1 MKLIKKLSD
10 ETPNEAMKQSAAAAR
25 EWNTKK
31 VSTKTAC
38 PRRSR
43 QAASP
48 FIVCALARSQKSQH
62 DRYPLE
68 LPREISGASSM
79 ARFA

>member
-1 MKLIKKLSD
+1 MKPQKSFPMK
-10 ETPNEAMKQSAAAAR
+10 TPNEAMKQSAAAR

-43 QAASP
+43 QAASS
-48 FIVCALARSQKSQH
+48 FIVSALARSQKSQH

-68 LPREISGASSM
+68 RPREISGAPSM